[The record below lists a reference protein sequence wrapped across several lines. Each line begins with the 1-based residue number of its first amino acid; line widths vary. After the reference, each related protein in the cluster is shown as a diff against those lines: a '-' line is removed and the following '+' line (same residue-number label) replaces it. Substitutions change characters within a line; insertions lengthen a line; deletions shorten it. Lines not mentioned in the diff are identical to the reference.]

1 MRRACVLATVLFAAV
16 ASRADD
22 TKGDA
27 KPDPDLK
34 KLQGKWRISYHE
46 TAGEDDTQDCVW
58 EIEVKGDTFTLTA
71 DGTTTTGTIKI
82 DSTKKPKEMEYTVED
97 DDGTATFVGIYEL
110 EGDTYK
116 TCDVEKG
123 KDARPTEFKTKAKT
137 GQVTVWKKV
146 KIKIRD

>member
-1 MRRACVLATVLFAAV
+1 MRRACVLAAVLFAVV
-16 ASRADD
+16 ATRADD
-22 TKGDA
+22 KKEA

-46 TAGEDDTQDCVW
+46 TAGEDDTQDSVW
-58 EIEVKGDTFTLTA
+58 EMEVKGDKFTLTA
-71 DGTTTTGTIKI
+71 DGTTTTGTIKL
-82 DSTKKPKEMEYTVED
+82 DSAKKPKEQEYTIED
-97 DDGTATFVGIYEL
+97 DDGTATFIGIYEL

-137 GQVTVWKKV
+137 GQVAVWKKV
-146 KIKIRD
+146 KIRD

>member
-1 MRRACVLATVLFAAV
+1 MRRACVLAAVLFAVV
-16 ASRADD
+16 ATRADD
-22 TKGDA
+22 KKEA

-46 TAGEDDTQDCVW
+46 TAGADDTQDCVW
-58 EIEVKGDTFTLTA
+58 EIEVKGETFTLTA
-71 DGTTTTGTIKI
+71 DGTTTTGTIKF
-82 DSTKKPKEMEYTVED
+82 DSTKKPKELEYSVED

-137 GQVTVWKKV
+137 GQVAVWKKV